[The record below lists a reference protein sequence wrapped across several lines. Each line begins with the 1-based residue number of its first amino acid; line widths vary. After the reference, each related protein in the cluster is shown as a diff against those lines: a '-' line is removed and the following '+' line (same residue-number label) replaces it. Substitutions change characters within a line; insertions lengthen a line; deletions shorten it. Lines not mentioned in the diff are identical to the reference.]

1 MCWGHIFVLII
12 VTGTVFTLGAMKDLV
27 LIDSVFRN
35 SVLPSDLLS
44 RLNYLP
50 YLFPL
55 LWALLISITILLL
68 AIPIFAA
75 VSYAHMVERGSRFLF
90 TFFFFLK
97 LCPHCVIRGF
107 SLCSDLASYA
117 RFCIDIVS
125 RPSGFIAMSRRGEL
139 LSSASNRMSC
149 MLSFSYLHFGL

>member
-1 MCWGHIFVLII
+1 MCRGNIFILII
-12 VTGTVFTLGAMKDLV
+12 VTGTVVTLGAMEDLV

-55 LWALLISITILLL
+55 LYALLISITILLL

-90 TFFFFLK
+90 TFVFFCK
-97 LCPHCVIRGF
+97 LCPHFVIRGF
-107 SLCSDLASYA
+107 SLCSYLASYA

-125 RPSGFIAMSRRGEL
+125 RPPGFIAMSRRGEL
-139 LSSASNRMSC
+139 RSSASNKMNC
-149 MLSFSYLHFGL
+149 MLSVSYLRFGW